1 MVTLKT
7 IKTKFIL
14 SSKDGHFFSL
24 VPLQKTWQHF
34 RKWKVQFI
42 YLFIYFA
49 TFFLTHWLPWT
60 EKEEKEKKKGRG
72 RCICEHPPRR
82 AVLK

>member
-34 RKWKVQFI
+34 RKWKVQF
-42 YLFIYFA
+42 LNFK
-49 TFFLTHWLPWT
+49 FFLQLSFLPIGYLGQ
-60 EKEEKEKKKGRG
+60 KKRKKKRK
-72 RCICEHPPRR
+72 RKREE
-82 AVLK
+82 AVASVNTPGEGQS